1 MPSAASRTQARQ
13 EGPDYDAS
21 QLKVLRGLEP
31 VRKRPGMYVA
41 SRDGR
46 GIAHLVWELVDNGAD
61 EAQAGHADH
70 IVLEMGPDGSI
81 EVTDNGRGIPVD
93 IEPTSGLSGLELVL
107 STLHAGGK
115 FGGEVYGYSGGLH
128 GVGVS
133 VVCALASRLEAQVW
147 REKEGS
153 FTIAYEQGKLVQ
165 PMRKRPG
172 SKAHPHGTR
181 IKFWPDPEIFG
192 DAVVDFDAVLERCR
206 SKAYLIP
213 GLRVDVIDRRQDPPT
228 KETYTSKKGLVDL
241 LEHLATNPL
250 HRPIVIEGEG
260 TYEETVQVLGDQGIS
275 AQTMERT
282 GRLELAMVWTGGYD
296 TTVQLAVNQVTTP
309 RGGTH
314 LTGLNQ
320 ALSRVVTK
328 AVEGSRVKKI
338 RDPSPNKDDVL
349 EGLTLVLHLQIPEP
363 QFNGQAKEELGTPQA
378 HQLVYQIV
386 ARELADW
393 FEQAPRT
400 QVRVVLEKVM
410 AAARARDAA
419 RKSREMARKK
429 DRNQVLALP
438 AKLSDSHQHYP
449 DESEL
454 LIVEGDSAAGPAR
467 AGRDQR
473 FQAVLPIRGKILN
486 AARASA
492 HDLAGNAEVTAI
504 FAALGIQPG
513 PKADPEQRR
522 YARVVIM
529 PDADADG
536 FHIRCLLLSLFYY
549 QAPALLENG
558 AVWVAMPPLYT
569 LRVLGQA
576 DTYTYS
582 DQERD
587 AALAKMRTKNVQ
599 ILRFKGLG
607 EMDVEELCTTCLD
620 PHTRQLM
627 QVQIRD
633 AEATAS
639 MFEQL
644 MGDDAALRRDFIV
657 QHSEMVDPL
666 ALDL

>member
-1 MPSAASRTQARQ
+1 MPTDSSAQPRQ
-13 EGPDYDAS
+13 VPEYDAS

-61 EAQAGHADH
+61 EAQAGHANH
-70 IVLEMGPDGSI
+70 IILDMGNDGSI

-115 FGGEVYGYSGGLH
+115 FGGEMYGYSGGLH

-165 PMRKRPG
+165 PMRQRAG
-172 SKAHPHGTR
+172 TKAHPHGTR

-192 DAVVDFDAVLERCR
+192 DAKVDFDAVLERCR
-206 SKAYLIP
+206 SKAFLIP
-213 GLRVDVIDRRQDPPT
+213 GLRVDVIDRRQDPPVKQT
-228 KETYTSKKGLVDL
+228 FTSQRGLVDL
-241 LEHLATNPL
+241 LGHLAKDPL
-250 HRPIVIEGEG
+250 HKPIIIEGEG
-260 TYEETVQVLGDQGIS
+260 TYEETVQVLGDSGIS
-275 AQTMERT
+275 AQNMERT
-282 GRLELAMVWTGGYD
+282 GRLEIAMVWTAGYD
-296 TTVQLAVNQVTTP
+296 TTFQLAVNQVTTP

-328 AVEGSRVKKI
+328 AAEGSRSKKAK
-338 RDPSPNKDDVL
+338 DPSPTKDDVL

-386 ARELADW
+386 AKELALW
-393 FEQAPRT
+393 FEKAPRT
-400 QVRVVLEKVM
+400 QVRAVLEKVM
-410 AAARARDAA
+410 AAARTRDAA
-419 RKSREMARKK
+419 RKTRDLSRKRSQS
-429 DRNQVLALP
+429 QVLALP
-438 AKLSDSHQHYP
+438 AKLSDCYQHYP
-449 DESEL
+449 EESEL
-454 LIVEGDSAAGPAR
+454 LIVEGDSAAGPAKS
-467 AGRDQR
+467 GRDQR

-492 HDLAGNAEVTAI
+492 HDLAANAEVTAI
-504 FAALGIQPG
+504 FSALGIQPG
-513 PKADPEQRR
+513 RGCDPEQRR
-522 YARVVIM
+522 YSRIVIM

-549 QAPALLENG
+549 QAGALFENG

-569 LRVLGQA
+569 LRVAGQP
-576 DTYTYS
+576 DVFTYS

-587 AALAKMRTKNVQ
+587 EELKRLGNKTPQ
-599 ILRFKGLG
+599 ISRFKGLG
-607 EMDVEELCTTCLD
+607 EMDVEELRVSCLD

-627 QVQIRD
+627 QVCITD
-633 AEATAS
+633 AEATTL

-644 MGDDAALRRDFIV
+644 MGDDAALRREFIV
-657 QHSEMVDPL
+657 QRSEMVDPL
-666 ALDL
+666 KLDL

>member
-1 MPSAASRTQARQ
+1 MPSASRVSTRQ
-13 EGPDYDAS
+13 GPEYDAS

-61 EAQAGHADH
+61 EAQAGYANH
-70 IVLEMGPDGSI
+70 IVVDMGPDGSI
-81 EVTDNGRGIPVD
+81 EVTDNGRGIPTDV
-93 IEPTSGLSGLELVL
+93 ESTTGLSGLELVL

-115 FGGEVYGYSGGLH
+115 FGGEVYDYSGGLH

-147 REKEGS
+147 RETEGS

-165 PMRKRPG
+165 PLRKRPG

-213 GLRVDVIDRRQDPPT
+213 GLRVDVIDHRLDPPV
-228 KETYTSKKGLVDL
+228 KHTYTSRNGLVDL
-241 LEHLATNPL
+241 LGHLANNPL
-250 HRPIVIEGEG
+250 HKPIIIEGEG
-260 TYEETVQVLGDQGIS
+260 TYEETVQVLGDDGIR
-275 AQTMERT
+275 AQNMERT
-282 GRLELAMVWTGGYD
+282 GRLELALVWTGGYE
-296 TTVQLAVNQVTTP
+296 TQFQLAVNQVTTP

-320 ALSRVVTK
+320 ALSRVVVK
-328 AVEGSRVKKI
+328 AAEGSRVKKAK
-338 RDPSPNKDDVL
+338 DPSPNKDDVM
-349 EGLTLVLHLQIPEP
+349 EGLCLVMHLQIPEP

-386 ARELADW
+386 ARELAKW
-393 FEQAPRT
+393 FETAPRT
-400 QVRVVLEKVM
+400 HVRVVLEKVM

-419 RKSREMARKK
+419 RRSRDMARKK

-438 AKLSDSHQHYP
+438 AKLSDSYQHYP
-449 DESEL
+449 EESEL
-454 LIVEGDSAAGPAR
+454 LIVEGDSAAGPAK

-492 HDLAGNAEVTAI
+492 HDLASNAEVTAI
-504 FAALGIQPG
+504 FSALGLQPG
-513 PKADPEQRR
+513 PKCDPEQRR
-522 YARVVIM
+522 YTRVVIM

-536 FHIRCLLLSLFYY
+536 FHIRCLLLSLLYY
-549 QAPALLENG
+549 QAGGLLESG

-569 LRVLGQA
+569 IKVTGQP
-576 DTYTYS
+576 DVYTYS

-587 AALAKMRTKNVQ
+587 AALAKLNNRSVL
-599 ILRFKGLG
+599 ISRFKGLG
-607 EMDVEELCTTCLD
+607 EMDVSELRTTCLD
-620 PHTRQLM
+620 PNTRQLM
-627 QVQIRD
+627 QVHVAD
-633 AEATAS
+633 AEATLQI
-639 MFEQL
+639 FEQL

-657 QHSEMVDPL
+657 QRSEMVDPL